1 MCQIYGVDEATLS
14 VVLQQIGIDENDDND
29 ERDLQRLRNDE
40 SDGTADIMELPEE
53 EGIARA
59 MRIT

>member
-1 MCQIYGVDEATLS
+1 MCQIYGIDVATLS
-14 VVLQQIGIDENDDND
+14 DVLQQIGIDENDDND
-29 ERDLQRLRNDE
+29 E
-40 SDGTADIMELPEE
+40 SDGTADIMGLPEE